1 MAGGIYGLS
10 GSGMDIDE
18 LVKGMMKTQQARY
31 DKLYKQKTAQT
42 WKKEEYNV
50 LYKSLYKFRYTTL
63 TDFKT
68 QSNLTGKKAISNDES
83 VVTVTAL
90 GDAAQMSH
98 DISVKQL
105 ASNAFLQSK
114 SAVTRN
120 NTSSPKSIKLSDIM
134 GISAEEIAN
143 GGDKVAL
150 SFSLNDGQNE
160 TKRIQYTYDD
170 LAKGTTLNDLVYD
183 IDKLGINI
191 QAGYDNNNDSFSL
204 YSKVGGDTNGVTL
217 SLDSHY
223 TYKNPTNGTVTQ
235 VALDNKA
242 LKNTAQFINNLHLAN
257 YNSATQTMGNEM
269 QISTNKVIGS
279 GMESSVDITGKFF
292 IGEMLGVDTAV
303 PVKDET
309 DNLWYVTNNSTG
321 GRVQVPAPADEN
333 VCYVMNSDGTATQ
346 VSLTDEVFKV
356 NLNGTDIAFTYGDLR
371 KDLGSLN
378 SKFNAAGIAATYSAE
393 HDAATGKDIATL
405 KLTEKNGQAISLNAG
420 SGALSGAFVNL
431 LNLSPSELSSTAQ
444 INAGDTM
451 QSLAGNPS
459 NPSGVPTDTAMT
471 LTINS
476 TEVSFTYAE
485 MSGSMDDFVA
495 KINNSGTGATAS
507 FANGKFSISNADGSE
522 VKIAPYDAV
531 SEKFLNNLKLSDGNG
546 VQQVQVANSAYTVSK
561 FTELGQS
568 AKAVIDGKE
577 YTSDSN
583 IIKANSVIYTLNKV
597 SDTTPTGGYETSKV
611 TVNSDNEVAVDTVKK
626 FVEEYNKMLDELNTK
641 IYETYDKNYLP
652 LTDEEKSGMSESQIK
667 KWEEKAKTGLLA
679 KDSILKDTVNQMR
692 SALSTVFT
700 NTGKDYTTLSSIGL
714 KTLDYTEHGKIE
726 LDEDTLRKALEKD
739 PDIVYKM
746 FGTQSDVKS
755 ERGIAYKLTDAV
767 QSSLDKLKT
776 QAGITADTDDE
787 SYVGKK
793 ISTLSQQMKTLM
805 ERMER
810 QEAMYYK
817 KFNAMETAISQ
828 LNNQYNYITSA
839 FGSSS

>member
-444 INAGDTM
+444 INAGDTVG
-451 QSLAGNPS
+451 SLAGNPS
-459 NPSGVPTDTAMT
+459 GTPTDVAMK
-471 LTINS
+471 LTING
-476 TEVSFTYAE
+476 TDVSFTYAE
-485 MSGSMDDFVA
+485 ISGMSMSDFA
-495 KINNSGTGATAS
+495 TKINSSGTGAVAS
-507 FANGKFSISNADGSE
+507 FAGGKFSIHNADGSE
-522 VKIAPYDAV
+522 VSIAPNDAV
-531 SEKFLNNLKLSDGNG
+531 GESFLNALKFSDGNG
-546 VQQVQVANSAYTVSK
+546 VQQVQVANSANTVSK

-667 KWEEKAKTGLLA
+667 KWEEKARTGLLA